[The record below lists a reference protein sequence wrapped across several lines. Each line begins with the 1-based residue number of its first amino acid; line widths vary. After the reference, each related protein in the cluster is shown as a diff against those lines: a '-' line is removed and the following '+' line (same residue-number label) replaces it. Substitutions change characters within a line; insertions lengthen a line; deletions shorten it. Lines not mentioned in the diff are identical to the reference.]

1 MLRFFVVFFALILA
15 IHGDGTLEERIQ
27 RGRERHKQAVGALID
42 HIFTSIEQRK
52 EREAAERDKLKELAN
67 QLQPYFDHAKAN
79 SKREQELSDL
89 DNALAEAQN
98 ELAQA
103 SGKTEDEKQQEIA
116 KIRDEINKIRYG
128 LKERLKNILGGKKN
142 LTAETR
148 TKAEF
153 LNNITGTSSWQAA
166 TWLLLV
172 LCILLSM
179 ALVGTLVYQA
189 SKKSSYERLK
199 SSTLS

>member
-153 LNNITGTSSWQAA
+153 LNKYDTSSS
-166 TWLLLV
+166 L
-172 LCILLSM
+172 
-179 ALVGTLVYQA
+179 
-189 SKKSSYERLK
+189 EN
-199 SSTLS
+199 